1 MSKERIKEKDVDV
14 ELEDG
19 EVIKIVVRRPN
30 SSQLTKAQKIGAKS
44 WTESVRDGLFTKLTL
59 NKFMKEN
66 GIWNEEKEDQQ
77 NKITEQIQ
85 SLEREIALGV
95 NGKKLKVSQGKEK
108 ALEIR
113 RLRNQLR
120 ELISEK
126 IGLEANTAEGLSD
139 NAKFNYLVAGCT
151 YYPTGEKVYNNLAEY
166 EEKSDDPVAFAAAA
180 ALGEMIYNLD
190 KSYEEGLPENQF
202 LKRFKLVDDDLSLID
217 KDGNKIDVDGTK
229 VNDKGWLINDEGQRV
244 DREGNLLSDAGQI
257 LLQADYEDDV
267 NDVEPEKPK
276 KTKKAKEEDP
286 VQQTFPQDEEA
297 GEDEVYN

>member
-1 MSKERIKEKDVDV
+1 M
-14 ELEDG
+14 
-19 EVIKIVVRRPN
+19 
-30 SSQLTKAQKIGAKS
+30 
-44 WTESVRDGLFTKLTL
+44 
-59 NKFMKEN
+59 
-66 GIWNEEKEDQQ
+66 
-77 NKITEQIQ
+77 
-85 SLEREIALGV
+85 
-95 NGKKLKVSQGKEK
+95 
-108 ALEIR
+108 
-113 RLRNQLR
+113 
-120 ELISEK
+120 
-126 IGLEANTAEGLSD
+126 
-139 NAKFNYLVAGCT
+139 
-151 YYPTGEKVYNNLAEY
+151 YNNLAEY
-166 EEKSDDPVAFAAAA
+166 EEKSDDHVAFAAAA

-229 VNDKGWLINDEGQRV
+229 VNDKGWLINDEGQKV